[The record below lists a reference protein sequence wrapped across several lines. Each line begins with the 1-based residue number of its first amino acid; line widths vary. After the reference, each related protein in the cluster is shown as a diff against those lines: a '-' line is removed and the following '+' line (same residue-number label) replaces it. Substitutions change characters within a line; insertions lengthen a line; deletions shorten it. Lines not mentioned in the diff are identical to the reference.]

1 MVKVTKEVVE
11 QATES
16 KTAEAVLNTSLQFSK
31 SLDKVNENRI
41 GDVERYTEEITDLK
55 VENTILKNQV
65 ENLRVESDK
74 ILIGNA
80 GPFGSTTFIKRD
92 LNDSRVKDLLD
103 KSLTDEIK
111 QLKEEVLLKKANLEI
126 LEKENKNLNFQ
137 SKMKYLDVSEKEERL
152 VRNYEEKLRKEKLEI
167 SKFKQAYEAE
177 INNLRTVTSIAN
189 KALTRFKNQVN
200 TSWLLRVFNKN
211 LNELKTLLDN
221 IDVVAYRV

>member
-1 MVKVTKEVVE
+1 MIKVNKEVVG

-31 SLDKVNENRI
+31 SLDKVNEKRI

-80 GPFGSTTFIKRD
+80 DPFRSTTFIKRD

-111 QLKEEVLLKKANLEI
+111 ELKDKLIAKQNYLEIVEGENRSLNNLSKIAEFKHKEKEDESLRFFENKLRKKELEI
-126 LEKENKNLNFQ
+126 LN
-137 SKMKYLDVSEKEERL
+137 
-152 VRNYEEKLRKEKLEI
+152 
-167 SKFKQAYEAE
+167 FKQTYESE
-177 INNLRTVTSIAN
+177 IANLRTAAGIAN

-211 LNELKTLLDN
+211 LNELKPLLNN